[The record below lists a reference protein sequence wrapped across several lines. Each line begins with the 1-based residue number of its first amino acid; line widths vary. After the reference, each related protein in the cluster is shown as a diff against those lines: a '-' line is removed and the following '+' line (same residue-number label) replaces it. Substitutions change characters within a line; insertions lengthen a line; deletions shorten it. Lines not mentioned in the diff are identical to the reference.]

1 MLRREKIVDSVGGAS
16 LAHKAREAILH
27 SILERRFEDS
37 RLPPENELADMLGV
51 SRTTVRSALQ
61 SLQQHGVL
69 TRSPRRGTQVHGRLS
84 PSMVALQRLI
94 GFSRLLEEQGYAV
107 DVITTSRLTT
117 VPPSEVQVALDLPGG
132 SPIYEISRLF
142 VASGKPAIWAINY
155 IGAGLF
161 AETPSDLQLAQSP
174 FDMGGLLL
182 GGPVDHALVELVP
195 AAAKAD
201 VVRRLGLKSKQ
212 AYLLLKE
219 THYSGTGITLGFS
232 LIHVNDSFVRF
243 RLYRGGDGR

>member
-1 MLRREKIVDSVGGAS
+1 MVESVGGTS
-16 LAHKAREAILH
+16 LAFRAREAILH

-61 SLQQHGVL
+61 SLEQHGVL

-94 GFSRLLEEQGYAV
+94 GFTRLLEEQGYSVETLTDAR
-107 DVITTSRLTT
+107 ITTSAPDQVIKALA
-117 VPPSEVQVALDLPGG
+117 VPKGT
-132 SPIYEISRLF
+132 PIYEIDRLF

-155 IGAGLF
+155 IQVSLF
-161 AETPSDLQLAQSP
+161 AEPPRDDQLAQSP
-174 FDMGGLLL
+174 FDMGDLLV
-182 GGPVDHALVELVP
+182 GGPVDNALVEIVP
-195 AAAKAD
+195 RKANAD
-201 VVRRLGLKSKQ
+201 VAKQLGLKPAE

-219 THYSGTGITLGFS
+219 MHFSESGAVLGFS
-232 LIHVNDSFVRF
+232 LIHVNDHFVRF
-243 RLYRGGDGR
+243 RLHRGGDGR

>member
-1 MLRREKIVDSVGGAS
+1 VVESVGGTS
-16 LAHKAREAILH
+16 LAYRAREAILH

-61 SLQQHGVL
+61 SLEQHGVL

-94 GFSRLLEEQGYAV
+94 GFTRMLEEQGYTVETLTNAR
-107 DVITTSRLTT
+107 ITTA
-117 VPPSEVQVALDLPGG
+117 PPDEVLKALGATKGTPV
-132 SPIYEISRLF
+132 YEIDRLF

-155 IGAGLF
+155 IRTNLF
-161 AETPSDLQLAQSP
+161 SVPPRDDQLAQSP
-174 FDMGGLLL
+174 FDMGDLLI
-182 GGPVDHALVELVP
+182 GGPVDQALVELVP
-195 AAAKAD
+195 QKATKE
-201 VVRRLGLKSKQ
+201 VVKQLGLKPAE

-219 THYSGTGITLGFS
+219 FHFSQTGELLGFS
-232 LIHVNDSFVRF
+232 LIHVNDHFVRF
-243 RLYRGGDGR
+243 RLHRGGDGR

>member
-1 MLRREKIVDSVGGAS
+1 MVESVGGTS
-16 LAHKAREAILH
+16 LAHRARESILH

-61 SLQQHGVL
+61 SLEQHGVL

-94 GFSRLLEEQGYAV
+94 GFTRLLQEQGYSVETLTNAR
-107 DVITTSRLTT
+107 ITITA
-117 VPPSEVQVALDLPGG
+117 PGEVVQALGVTKRT
-132 SPIYEISRLF
+132 PIYEIDRLF
-142 VASGKPAIWAINY
+142 VASGKAAIWAINY
-155 IGAGLF
+155 IQTDRF
-161 AETPSDLQLAQSP
+161 SEPPSDDQLAQSP
-174 FDMGGLLL
+174 FDMGDLLV

-195 AAAKAD
+195 RRATKEVAKL
-201 VVRRLGLKSKQ
+201 LGLKPAE

-219 THYSGTGITLGFS
+219 LHFSESDEVLGFS
-232 LIHVNDSFVRF
+232 LIHVNDHFVRF
-243 RLYRGGDGR
+243 RLHRGGDGR